1 MLHYNC
7 WRIIRPY
14 LCAICLLFLQRSLS
28 NTEDECTHLK
38 DMCEVSQKELQE
50 LAEKHQE
57 QLTEMAAIQKKL
69 EVIEENMAM
78 A

>member
-7 WRIIRPY
+7 WRIIWLY
-14 LCAICLLFLQRSLS
+14 LSAICLLFLQRSLS

-69 EVIEENMAM
+69 EVV
-78 A
+78 